1 MATNTVPKYLYVLF
15 NDGARMNGNYGK
27 VFFDRVSARK
37 LKQKANKS
45 TKISGHVTIGRVAVS
60 SDWETVR

>member
-15 NDGARMNGNYGK
+15 NDGARMNGNYGR

-37 LKQKANKS
+37 QKQKANKS
-45 TKISGHVTIGRVAVS
+45 SKINGHVTIGRVQVGTE
-60 SDWETVR
+60 WETVR